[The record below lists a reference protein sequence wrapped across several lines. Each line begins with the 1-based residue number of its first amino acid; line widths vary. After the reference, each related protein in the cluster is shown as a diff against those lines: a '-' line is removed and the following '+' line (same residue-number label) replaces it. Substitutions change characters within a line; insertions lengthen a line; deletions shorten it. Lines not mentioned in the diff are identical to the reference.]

1 MKNMCCNKKTC
12 GCNKT
17 VNYCGSF
24 LACSGIE
31 NGETF
36 DEVVKKLNAVACDD
50 ANTEYSFSENEECE
64 NGGFI
69 VTDSDGLEVYNI
81 CFPEKDEYFFEENE
95 ECENGGFVV
104 KNADEEVVFSV
115 CYPCCGEG
123 ALMFEENEECENG
136 GFVVRNSN
144 EDIVFS
150 ACYPCCGGGM
160 LTFEENEECEN
171 GGFIIKDEE
180 DNLVYSFCR
189 ECCSGCDMF
198 HVSNHEIISEGS
210 FDMITLNI
218 EGGSGNYSYELS
230 ETRIVSTH
238 TTTVDID
245 DDSGVITIG
254 GIMPTQPNFQIFMLV
269 TVKDLTKGCVAQ
281 YPIYYI
287 SGTREG

>member
-81 CFPEKDEYFFEENE
+81 CFPEKGEYFFEENE

-104 KNADEEVVFSV
+104 TD
-115 CYPCCGEG
+115 
-123 ALMFEENEECENG
+123 
-136 GFVVRNSN
+136 SN

-150 ACYPCCGGGM
+150 ACYPCCGGSS
-160 LTFEENEECEN
+160 LIFEENEECEN
-171 GGFIIKDEE
+171 GGFIVKNEEQETVFTYCSPPNCGSFYISNHIIDEE
-180 DNLVYSFCR
+180 DIT
-189 ECCSGCDMF
+189 D
-198 HVSNHEIISEGS
+198 IIT
-210 FDMITLNI
+210 FNV
-218 EGGSGNYSYELS
+218 EGGSGNYTFDFQHTIISAYYNTEISYDEDLGK
-230 ETRIVSTH
+230 I
-238 TTTVDID
+238 TVDNVVHEP
-245 DDSGVITIG
+245 GTPGTVE
-254 GIMPTQPNFQIFMLV
+254 IFFLV
-269 TVKDLTKGCVAQ
+269 TVKDNVTGCVAQ
-281 YPIYYI
+281 YPLYLKT
-287 SGTREG
+287 SREN

>member
-31 NGETF
+31 NGDTF

-81 CFPEKDEYFFEENE
+81 CFPEKDDYFFEENE

-136 GFVVRNSN
+136 GFIVKNSN

-160 LTFEENEECEN
+160 LTFEETEECEN
-171 GGFIIKDEE
+171 GGFVVKNE
-180 DNLVYSFCR
+180 DQETVFTYCSPPNCGSFYI
-189 ECCSGCDMF
+189 
-198 HVSNHEIISEGS
+198 SNHIIDEGEIT
-210 FDMITLNI
+210 DNITFNV
-218 EGGSGNYSYELS
+218 EGGSGDYTFDFQHTIISAYYNTDISYDEDLGK
-230 ETRIVSTH
+230 I
-238 TTTVDID
+238 TVDN
-245 DDSGVITIG
+245 
-254 GIMPTQPNFQIFMLV
+254 IMYNQEAIQIFFLV
-269 TVKDLTKGCVAQ
+269 TVTDNVTGCVAQ
-281 YPIYYI
+281 YPLYLRT
-287 SGTREG
+287 SREG

>member
-31 NGETF
+31 NGDTF

-81 CFPEKDEYFFEENE
+81 CFPEKGEYFFEENE
-95 ECENGGFVV
+95 ECENSGFVV
-104 KNADEEVVFSV
+104 KNADEEV
-115 CYPCCGEG
+115 
-123 ALMFEENEECENG
+123 
-136 GFVVRNSN
+136 
-144 EDIVFS
+144 VFS

-180 DNLVYSFCR
+180 DNLVYSFCS

-198 HVSNHEIISEGS
+198 YVSNHEIISEGS

-245 DDSGVITIG
+245 GDSGVITIG

-281 YPIYYI
+281 YPIYYVT
-287 SGTREG
+287 GTREG